1 MSRAALMR
9 CLQRY
14 LRRIGICA
22 FGLLLLAGPGSC
34 LGDEFSRARSEALTL
49 APLVKRVSSSVVT
62 IRSWD
67 IPAARQ
73 RIDPEDGFPD
83 PPTIREFQGAG
94 VIVDAASGLI
104 VTASHLVANASAV
117 EALHQ
122 DGRTLDATLV
132 ARSDRDD
139 IALLQVTAGRLK
151 ALALEEPA
159 NVEVGEFVL
168 AIGDPLN
175 LGPSATF
182 GIVSALHRS
191 CPGIANRDLVQS
203 DVLVDQ
209 GSSGGALVS
218 LEGKLLGVVV
228 ARRDEGRRGFAF
240 AVPSDAVRAL
250 RLAARQE

>member
-1 MSRAALMR
+1 MSRAALIGH
-9 CLQRY
+9 LQRY

-22 FGLLLLAGPGSC
+22 FGVLLLAGSGTC
-34 LGDEFSRARSEALTL
+34 LGDEVSRARLEALTL
-49 APLVKRVSSSVVT
+49 APVVKRVSSSVVT

-67 IPAARQ
+67 ISAERQ

-104 VTASHLVANASAV
+104 VTANHLVGNATAV

-139 IALLQVTAGRLK
+139 IALLQVTAGKLQ
-151 ALALEEPA
+151 ALALAEPA

-175 LGPSATF
+175 LGQSATF
-182 GIVSALHRS
+182 GIISALHRS
-191 CPGIANRDLVQS
+191 CPGIASSDLIQS
-203 DVLVDQ
+203 DALVGQ

-218 LEGKLLGVVV
+218 LDGKLIGVVV
-228 ARRDEGRRGFAF
+228 ARRGEERRGFAF
-240 AVPSDAVRAL
+240 AVPAEAVRTL
-250 RLAARQE
+250 LLSVRQE

>member
-1 MSRAALMR
+1 MPRAALIY
-9 CLQRY
+9 LQRY

-22 FGLLLLAGPGSC
+22 FGLLLVGPGTC
-34 LGDEFSRARSEALTL
+34 LGDELARARLEALTL

-67 IPAARQ
+67 ISAERQ

-83 PPTIREFQGAG
+83 PPLIREFQGAG

-104 VTASHLVANASAV
+104 VTASHLIANASAV
-117 EALHQ
+117 EAVHQ

-132 ARSDRDD
+132 ARSDHDD
-139 IALLQVTAGRLK
+139 IALLQVTAGKLQ
-151 ALALEEPA
+151 ALALEEPE

-191 CPGIANRDLVQS
+191 CPGIANSDLVQS

-218 LEGKLLGVVV
+218 LEGKLIGIVV

-240 AVPSDAVRAL
+240 AIPAEAVRTL
-250 RLAARQE
+250 LLSVRQD